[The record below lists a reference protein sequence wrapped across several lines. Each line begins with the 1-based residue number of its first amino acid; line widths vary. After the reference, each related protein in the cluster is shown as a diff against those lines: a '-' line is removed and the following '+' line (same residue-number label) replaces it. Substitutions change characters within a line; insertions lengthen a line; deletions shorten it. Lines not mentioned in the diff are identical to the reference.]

1 MVYLFSDLPYVKAYH
16 NWRTCIVHS
25 AGLTGLFMAM
35 YYRSMKST
43 TPIDIRTQIFLPA
56 IILLGSLML
65 AIAVSVVSLCYELML
80 KLIELFSKKKEEPE
94 LEKEIIKVGDASQ
107 VEIQNSCVLETI
119 PDQDGVGQHA

>member
-1 MVYLFSDLPYVKAYH
+1 
-16 NWRTCIVHS
+16 
-25 AGLTGLFMAM
+25 MAM
-35 YYRSMKST
+35 DYRSMKST

-94 LEKEIIKVGDASQ
+94 PEKEIIKVGDASQ